1 MLFEHKSY
9 WDLNLCFGNCSCVT
23 LLTIGAYFETVFS
36 IDAYFETMYSIGAEF
51 IGSPEIDVMQTQ
63 AVVTVPESDEEHGE

>member
-1 MLFEHKSY
+1 
-9 WDLNLCFGNCSCVT
+9 
-23 LLTIGAYFETVFS
+23 LLTIGAYFETVFF